1 MNVTFGRYKLLS
13 RLGEGSMG
21 EVFRA
26 KSYGVAGFAKV
37 VAIKC
42 LRTELVM
49 RPEVAAAF
57 VDEAR
62 IAMRLSHAN
71 VVQVF
76 DLGKL
81 PIPGSETAEETYYL
95 AMEYVAGLDLAALLT
110 QLRREGRTLPPSLAL
125 FIAAEIAKGLDHAH
139 RQKGDDGA
147 LLGLV
152 HRDVAPRNILL
163 SWDGEVKLTDFG
175 VARARRVALA
185 QNAEE
190 TWDRKLGGAF
200 ARLAPEQL
208 LGEVGDGRA
217 DLFALGTVLYEC
229 LTGLDPFSGPNPF
242 ETLRRIREG
251 DYLRLEKVMPE
262 LSGEIAELL
271 GKTLDREPLLRPADA
286 ARFHEA
292 CLSALY
298 ARGDFANLEDL
309 ARFLEPYRAIVK
321 VGPGNGPALSA
332 PAKPVVAASPAER
345 PPMSPT
351 GSSRPSSLP
360 PPPVPASEFA
370 GAASEGGPDFVG
382 RSVELQR
389 LAEQLAFAAQRRSRV
404 LFLEGPTGIGKTAL
418 LEHFFA
424 TLRARE
430 SVVPIWVKPNSSPT
444 SVDALRGAI
453 GAAVRAI
460 LPQPSELP
468 GLAPD
473 DVRIL
478 AALTTPEDA
487 EFVPDTEVIAGAF
500 ARLLARRS
508 EDHILVLAW
517 DESLPD
523 DGEDAAVFAEAFAAA
538 PRARVLHV
546 VVRGGDYGEDA
557 RILSVGPYV
566 SELTL
571 GPLPDDAA
579 AELATRSLGVRQ
591 LEPAIR
597 EQFLARTT
605 GVPGAIVAFAEA
617 LVAARVV
624 GVAEGAVVH
633 ADTAAIAAFQVP
645 SVDATLRARL
655 ARLADE
661 DFRALALL
669 VLASEALAREVRDTL
684 GISTESERRLTEAR
698 LLFADGEAIAPLASV
713 LVPALAPAVA
723 QSLHDALASAAPS
736 PAARAAHLEAA
747 GRASEVCAAYDAA
760 AQEALAVGK
769 FARAKQS
776 FLRALE
782 RTPDD
787 APLETL
793 LARLE
798 GLATAFR
805 AARGGTI
812 APGLLS
818 RVVSRFSATP
828 SAEPFRWRAQLAAGI
843 VASRTP
849 DHAFARACFEEAL
862 AQATASDERTSAI
875 IHVAA
880 LAESRGDFRAVLRY
894 LAELPSTASTDPAV
908 LHDTLL
914 TRARAHAALGDRDEA
929 LLRLVEA
936 ERLGLN
942 AGLPVC
948 ERLKTLSVIHYFVRE
963 LDAALAAAEQGVER
977 ARSEGLLYEEAI
989 ALHNV
994 GDLLVR
1000 KGDHARAYGALRQSL
1015 ALCREAGFSRLRDHN
1030 ALFLSY
1036 LDAERFVTGADLRLA
1051 RTLGLAQ
1058 SKGYDWD
1065 ALSGLWL
1072 SGRLQESRKRPDKAR
1087 VYYEALASLADRT
1100 GQQVFAEDAAAGIAR
1115 TYLES

>member
-42 LRTELVM
+42 LRTELVV

-95 AMEYVAGLDLAALLT
+95 AMEYVAGLDLAALLA
-110 QLRREGRTLPPSLAL
+110 QLRREGKTLPPSLAL

-147 LLGLV
+147 PLGLV

-262 LSGEIAELL
+262 LAGEISELL

-309 ARFLEPYRAIVK
+309 ARFLEPFRPAA
-321 VGPGNGPALSA
+321 PSPARQASPSAPPPPAPALR
-332 PAKPVVAASPAER
+332 PA
-345 PPMSPT
+345 
-351 GSSRPSSLP
+351 RPSSSP
-360 PPPVPASEFA
+360 PPSPPPSPDT
-370 GAASEGGPDFVG
+370 GPPFFG
-382 RSVELQR
+382 RVAELQR

-404 LFLEGPTGIGKTAL
+404 LFLEGPSGIGKTSL
-418 LEHFFA
+418 LEHFFE
-424 TLRARE
+424 TLRSRE
-430 SVVPIWVKPNSSPT
+430 SILPLWIKPGFASVT
-444 SVDALRGAI
+444 SEGFPAAI

-460 LPQPSELP
+460 LPNPSDLP

-473 DVRIL
+473 DARIL

-523 DGEDAAVFAEAFAAA
+523 DGDDAAVFAEAFAAA

-546 VVRGGDYGEDA
+546 VVRGGEYGEDA

-571 GPLPDDAA
+571 GPLAAADAGAA
-579 AELATRSLGVRQ
+579 AERALGVRQ
-591 LEPAIR
+591 LDPAIR
-597 EQFLARTT
+597 EQFLARTA
-605 GVPGAIVAFAEA
+605 GVPGAIVGFAEA
-617 LVAARVV
+617 LLAARVV
-624 GVAEGAVVH
+624 GVVDGALVH
-633 ADTAAIAAFQVP
+633 ADTAAIATFEVP
-645 SVDATLRARL
+645 SVDASLRVRL
-655 ARLADE
+655 ARLEAA

-669 VLASEALAREVRDTL
+669 VLAREPLPREARDLL
-684 GISTESERRLTEAR
+684 GIASEQERRLTEAR
-698 LLFADGEAIAPLASV
+698 LLVGGEAIAPLAGV
-713 LVPALAPAVA
+713 LAPALAPAVA
-723 QSLHDALASAAPS
+723 ESLHDALASAAPT

-747 GRASEVCAAYDAA
+747 GRSAEVCVAYDVAA
-760 AQEALAVGK
+760 KEALAAGK
-769 FARAKQS
+769 FARAKHA

-782 RTPDD
+782 RTTDD
-787 APLETL
+787 EPLETVL
-793 LARLE
+793 TRLE
-798 GLATAFR
+798 GLAVAFR
-805 AARGGTI
+805 AARGGAI
-812 APGLLS
+812 AAGLLS
-818 RVVSRFSATP
+818 RVVSRFSGGDAP
-828 SAEPFRWRAQLAAGI
+828 GAARWRAHLAAGI

-862 AQATASDERTSAI
+862 ALATAPEERTSTIVHA
-875 IHVAA
+875 AA
-880 LAESRGDFRAVLRY
+880 LAESRGDFRAVLTY
-894 LAELPSTASTDPAV
+894 LSELPSTASSEATV
-908 LHDTLL
+908 VHDTLL

-1072 SGRLQESRKRPDKAR
+1072 SGRLQESRKRPEKAK
-1087 VYYEALASLADRT
+1087 VYYEALASLAERT
-1100 GQQVFAEDAAAGIAR
+1100 GQLVFAEDAREGIAR
-1115 TYLES
+1115 TSAEAASASA

>member
-42 LRTELVM
+42 LRTELVV

-81 PIPGSETAEETYYL
+81 PIPGSDTGEETYYL

-110 QLRREGRTLPPSLAL
+110 QLRREGRTLPPPLAL

-251 DYLRLEKVMPE
+251 DYLRLEKVLPE
-262 LSGEIAELL
+262 LSGEIADLL

-309 ARFLEPYRAIVK
+309 ARFLEPYRA
-321 VGPGNGPALSA
+321 GGNGAA
-332 PAKPVVAASPAER
+332 PSVPTRPSVAASSPATR
-345 PPMSPT
+345 QT
-351 GSSRPSSLP
+351 GSTRPSSLP
-360 PPPVPASEFA
+360 PPPAPAAEFA
-370 GAASEGGPDFVG
+370 GAVSEIGPDEAFVG
-382 RSVELQR
+382 RNGELQR
-389 LAEQLAFAAQRRSRV
+389 LAEQLAFSAQRRSRV

-418 LEHFFA
+418 LEHFFE
-424 TLRARE
+424 TLRSRE
-430 SVVPIWVKPNSSPT
+430 SVVPIWIKPNFSATTTEGLP
-444 SVDALRGAI
+444 GAI

-460 LPQPSELP
+460 LPHPSELP

-508 EDHILVLAW
+508 EDHVLVLAW

-557 RILSVGPYV
+557 RILSVGPCV

-571 GPLPDDAA
+571 SPLDDASA
-579 AELATRSLGVRQ
+579 AALAMGSLGVR
-591 LEPAIR
+591 LLGPAIC
-597 EQFLARTT
+597 EQFLARTA

-617 LVAARVV
+617 LVAARVI

-633 ADTAAIAAFQVP
+633 ADTAAIAAFDVP
-645 SVDATLRARL
+645 SVDASLRARL
-655 ARLADE
+655 ARLADD

-669 VLASEALAREVRDTL
+669 VLAREPLAREIRDLL
-684 GISTESERRLTEAR
+684 GISVESERRLTEAR
-698 LLFADGEAIAPLASV
+698 LLFADGEAISPLAAV
-713 LVPALAPAVA
+713 LVPALAPAIA

-747 GRASEVCAAYDAA
+747 GRSSEVCAAYDAA
-760 AQEALAVGK
+760 AEEALAAGK

-782 RTPDD
+782 TTPDE
-787 APLETL
+787 APLETVL
-793 LARLE
+793 VRLE

-812 APGLLS
+812 PSGLLS

-828 SAEPFRWRAQLAAGI
+828 LAEAFRWRAHLAAGI

-849 DHAFARACFEEAL
+849 DHAFARTCFEEAL
-862 AQATASDERTSAI
+862 ALATSSDERTNTIVHA
-875 IHVAA
+875 AA
-880 LAESRGDFRAVLRY
+880 LAESRGDFRAVLTY
-894 LAELPSTASTDPAV
+894 LADLPSTASPEATV

-948 ERLKTLSVIHYFVRE
+948 ERLKTLSIIHYFVRE

-977 ARSEGLLYEEAI
+977 ARTEGLLYEEAI

-1072 SGRLQESRKRPDKAR
+1072 SGRLQESRKRPEKAR